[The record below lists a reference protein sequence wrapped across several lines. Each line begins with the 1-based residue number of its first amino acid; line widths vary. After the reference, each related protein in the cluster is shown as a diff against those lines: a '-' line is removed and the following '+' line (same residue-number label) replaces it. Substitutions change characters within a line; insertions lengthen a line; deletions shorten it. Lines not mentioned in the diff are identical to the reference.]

1 MTVGIMVAI
10 SLHGSC
16 SSLLQVSTPSTS
28 RLDSVSQV
36 SSLRVQSSLGWVSR
50 RRCALLGFPVASWT
64 PAVGGVRVA
73 SRDET
78 SVLDEE
84 DGDDGLSYYENELG
98 LEEEEEEEEDDDD
111 DEVEDGDVV
120 GAVRNE
126 QERNVAS
133 GGEKVRRTFRQLGN
147 KEKKELRAYAHQLG
161 NDICIHQVGKWGL
174 TANCI
179 TAISDA
185 LEANELIKIRV
196 LDNLDEELA
205 DTASKLES
213 KTGAQIVGK
222 MGRTLLLYRPSMRKL
237 KAAQLAQEKA
247 FKYQKRKTMLASRSK
262 SSKSFPGA
270 SRGKR

>member
-1 MTVGIMVAI
+1 MPSPSVDNKRGRGRGRK
-10 SLHGSC
+10 GSAAA
-16 SSLLQVSTPSTS
+16 
-28 RLDSVSQV
+28 
-36 SSLRVQSSLGWVSR
+36 
-50 RRCALLGFPVASWT
+50 AL
-64 PAVGGVRVA
+64 
-73 SRDET
+73 
-78 SVLDEE
+78 
-84 DGDDGLSYYENELG
+84 
-98 LEEEEEEEEDDDD
+98 EEEEEDDDD